1 MNAWLAACAVLIIL
15 GLGPALVIGSRGDG
29 NARLVGL
36 QLTGSIAV
44 FVLMAFAEAVGQP
57 SYLIVPLALAVLNV
71 VGTLVFTRL
80 MGPRP

>member
-15 GLGPALVIGSRGDG
+15 GLGPALAIGSRGDG
-29 NARLVGL
+29 ISRLVGL
-36 QLTGSIAV
+36 QLTGAIAV
-44 FVLMAFAEAVGQP
+44 FVLMAFAAAVNQP

-80 MGPRP
+80 LGPRP